1 MRSNYNENEKYQ
13 DANLRPRKSRRKKQ
27 IKEET
32 KQGFLQGILTLM
44 FSQILIKLL
53 GMIYTLYLTNREGF
67 GDEGN
72 GIVSSSYQI
81 YAMLLTISSIGVPNA
96 ISKLVSERVAVGDHK
111 GAHRI
116 FKIAFATFAVI
127 GLIGSIML
135 FLGAGII
142 SKQWLQIPE
151 AEMTMVALSPAIF
164 FVAISSVMRGYFN
177 GRQNVKATARSQTI
191 EQVFK
196 TALTIIVVEIV
207 AIISNV
213 STEWMAA
220 GATLATTLATFA
232 GFGYLFLYYKTIR
245 KEVAREIKST
255 VNYKYER
262 VKTIIKKILV
272 VSIPIALT
280 AIMSSLN
287 KNIDSFTV
295 VRSLKEFLPE
305 SEALAQYGIL
315 GGKVDM
321 LTSLPLSIN
330 VAFATALVPAISAAK
345 ARKDKK
351 TIVKKSSFSLL
362 TSMLIALPCT
372 VGMFIFAGPILNLLF
387 PNASDGAVILQISSL
402 TIIFTVLD
410 QTING
415 ILQGYGKLRVPAIAL
430 GIGVIVKLIL
440 NLVLV
445 PNPAFG
451 VKGAAWGSVACH
463 LVAFAIT
470 MAALRK
476 VIKLNLTFKKFV
488 VKPVLAVTMMG
499 ICSYFIYFVFSG
511 IIGEKMATILAIAVA
526 VIIYVLAVIVLRI
539 FSKEEVKEMPYGD
552 KICKVLEKL
561 RIY

>member
-1 MRSNYNENEKYQ
+1 MENRLSGRK
-13 DANLRPRKSRRKKQ
+13 NTTRGRPTRKKKY

-32 KQGFLQGILTLM
+32 KQGFLQGVLTLM
-44 FSQILIKLL
+44 FSQVLIKLL
-53 GMIYTLYLTNREGF
+53 GMVYTLYLTNREGF

-127 GLIGSIML
+127 GLVGSLML
-135 FLGAGII
+135 FFGAGII

-177 GRQNVKATARSQTI
+177 GRQNVKATARSQTL

-196 TALTIIVVEIV
+196 TAFTVIIVEIV

-220 GATLATTLATFA
+220 GATVATTLATFA
-232 GFGYLFLYYKTIR
+232 GFGYLYMYYKVVR
-245 KEVAREIKST
+245 KEIAAEIKST

-262 VKTIIKKILV
+262 VKTIIKRILM

-305 SEALAQYGIL
+305 NEALAQYGIL

-330 VAFATALVPAISAAK
+330 VAFSTALVPAISAAR

-351 TIVKKSSFSLL
+351 TIVKKSSFSIL

-372 VGMFIFAGPILNLLF
+372 VGMFVFAGPILNLLF
-387 PNASDGAVILQISSL
+387 PNASSGTVVLQISSL
-402 TIIFTVLD
+402 TILFTVLD
-410 QTING
+410 QTINA
-415 ILQGYGKLRVPAIAL
+415 ILQGYGKLRVPAMAL
-430 GIGVIVKLIL
+430 GCRSHCET
-440 NLVLV
+440 NLKS
-445 PNPAFG
+445 NISTKSKIWCKWCG
-451 VKGAAWGSVACH
+451 
-463 LVAFAIT
+463 
-470 MAALRK
+470 
-476 VIKLNLTFKKFV
+476 
-488 VKPVLAVTMMG
+488 MG
-499 ICSYFIYFVFSG
+499 ICGLPCSCLFYNNGST
-511 IIGEKMATILAIAVA
+511 K
-526 VIIYVLAVIVLRI
+526 
-539 FSKEEVKEMPYGD
+539 
-552 KICKVLEKL
+552 KINKIKFN
-561 RIY
+561 I